1 MNKLVRMFKL
11 FTYGLK
17 LGIYSFCLASSIALA
32 YILKY
37 EFSIPLSMQEV
48 MWHNICTLVP
58 IKIITLILVGEFKGI
73 FSYFRL
79 PDLVKIV
86 SCFSIISFVFLLSKF
101 YIQSSLLPSREIILA
116 DLLFSILFILFF
128 RTSLRIINNRGIF
141 NKTHRKGRPG
151 SINVAVIGTNEVG
164 SDIITELKSKQFY
177 GLTPVAVVDDD
188 SKYYGRTLH
197 EIPILGTPECL
208 RDCKEHYKIEG
219 MVLASHNLSTRRLN
233 ELSQLAQELN
243 LKLLTIPSLG
253 EFIEG
258 HAFATRLRTLDVEDF
273 LERKPIHLNLERS
286 TALIADRVVAITG
299 AGGSIGRELSKQIA
313 IKHPSQLI
321 VMDHSEYNLFKIEQD
336 LLREGLSC
344 MPVLIDISNARDVES
359 CLQRYHPDLIYHAAA
374 YKHVP
379 LLENQ
384 SLIALKNNAL
394 GTGILARLAS
404 KMEVERF
411 VLISTDKAIN
421 PINNMGASKRIAEML
436 CMALQH
442 QAENRTQF
450 MAVRFGNVLGSAG
463 SVLPIFKEQIARGG
477 PITVTHPQMTRFFM
491 TIPEAVGLILE
502 ASSFESVA
510 GKTFVLDMGNP
521 VKILDVAKK
530 MIELNNLR
538 VGIDIEIIF
547 TGIRPG
553 EKLHEDL
560 VYNPD
565 HFDNTIHQHI
575 WLTKDSM
582 EYLSH
587 IRTVDRH
594 LQEIEN
600 LNNDE
605 EGIRFIRTLIPHFK
619 M

>member
-1 MNKLVRMFKL
+1 
-11 FTYGLK
+11 
-17 LGIYSFCLASSIALA
+17 
-32 YILKY
+32 
-37 EFSIPLSMQEV
+37 
-48 MWHNICTLVP
+48 MWYNICTLVP
-58 IKIITLILVGEFKGI
+58 VKIITLIWVGEFKGI

-79 PDLVKIV
+79 PDLVKIA
-86 SCFSIISFVFLLSKF
+86 SCFSVISFVFLLSKF
-101 YIQSSLLPSREIILA
+101 CVQSPLLPSREIILA

-128 RTSLRIINNRGIF
+128 RTSLRIINSHGIF
-141 NKTHRKGRPG
+141 NKAHNTSRPG
-151 SINVAVIGTNEVG
+151 TLNVAIVGTHEAG
-164 SDIITELKSKQFY
+164 SNIVAELKNKRFY
-177 GLTPVAVVDDD
+177 GLTPVGVVDDD

-197 EIPILGTPECL
+197 EIPVLGPPECL
-208 RDCKEHYKIEG
+208 RDYKEHYKIEG
-219 MVLASHNLSTRRLN
+219 IVLVSHALSTKRLN
-233 ELSQLAQELN
+233 ELAQLAQELN
-243 LKLLTIPSLG
+243 LKLLTIPSFG
-253 EFIEG
+253 EFLEG

-273 LERKPIHLNLERS
+273 LERKPVHLNLERS
-286 TALIADRVVAITG
+286 TTLVANRVVAITG

-321 VMDHSEYNLFKIEQD
+321 LMDHSEYNLFKIEQD

-344 MPVLIDISNARDVES
+344 TPVLIDVSNARDVES
-359 CLQRYHPDLIYHAAA
+359 CLQKYYPHLIYHAAA

-384 SLIALKNNAL
+384 SLVALKNNAL
-394 GTGILARLAS
+394 GTGILAKLAN

-421 PINNMGASKRIAEML
+421 PINNMGASKRIAEIL

-442 QAENRTQF
+442 KTENRTQF

-477 PITVTHPQMTRFFM
+477 PITVTHPEMTRFFM

-502 ASSFESVA
+502 ASSFESIA
-510 GKTFVLDMGNP
+510 GKTFVLDMGSP
-521 VKILDVAKK
+521 IKILDVAKK

-538 VGIDIEIIF
+538 VGTDIEIIF

-565 HFDNTIHQHI
+565 YFDKTTNQYI
-575 WLTKDSM
+575 WLTKDPM
-582 EYLSH
+582 EYLPYVH
-587 IRTVDRH
+587 TIDEY
-594 LQEIEN
+594 LQEIEK
-600 LNNDE
+600 LNSEE
-605 EGIRFIRTLIPHFK
+605 EGIRFIRTLIPNFK

>member
-1 MNKLVRMFKL
+1 MLKL
-11 FTYGLK
+11 FTYSLK
-17 LGIYSFCLASSIALA
+17 LGVYSFCLASSIAVA
-32 YILKY
+32 YVLKY
-37 EFSIPLSMQEV
+37 EFTIPLPVQNV
-48 MWHNICTLVP
+48 MWYNICMLVP
-58 IKIITLILVGEFKGI
+58 VKIIALVLVGEFKGI

-79 PDLVKIV
+79 PDLVKIA
-86 SCFSIISFVFLLSKF
+86 SCFSVISFVFLLSKF
-101 YIQSSLLPSREIILA
+101 CVQSPLFPSREIILA

-128 RTSLRIINNRGIF
+128 RTSLRIINNYGIF
-141 NKTHRKGRPG
+141 NKTCNIDRPETLNVVIVGTHEAG
-151 SINVAVIGTNEVG
+151 SN
-164 SDIITELKSKQFY
+164 IITELKSKRFY
-177 GLTPVAVVDDD
+177 GITPVGVVDDD

-197 EIPILGTPECL
+197 EIPVLGPPECL

-219 MVLASHNLSTRRLN
+219 MVLISQSLSIKRLN
-233 ELSQLAQELN
+233 ELAQLARELN
-243 LKLLTIPSLG
+243 LKLLTIPSFG
-253 EFIEG
+253 EFLEG

-273 LERKPIHLNLERS
+273 LERKPVHLNLERS
-286 TALIADRVVAITG
+286 TALIANRVVAITG

-313 IKHPSQLI
+313 IKYPSQLI
-321 VMDHSEYNLFKIEQD
+321 LMDHSEYNLFKIEQD
-336 LLREGLSC
+336 LLHEGLPC
-344 MPVLIDISNARDVES
+344 TPVLIDISNAPDVES
-359 CLQRYHPDLIYHAAA
+359 CLQKYHPHLIYHAAA

-384 SLIALKNNAL
+384 SLVALKNNAL
-394 GTGILARLAS
+394 GTGILAKLAS
-404 KMEVERF
+404 KMKVEKF
-411 VLISTDKAIN
+411 ILISTDKAIN

-442 QAENRTQF
+442 QTENRTQF

-510 GKTFVLDMGNP
+510 GKTFVLDMGSP

-538 VGIDIEIIF
+538 VGTDIEIIF

-565 HFDNTIHQHI
+565 YFDKTINQHI
-575 WLTKDSM
+575 WLTKDPM
-582 EYLSH
+582 EYLSCVP
-587 IRTVDRH
+587 TVDGY
-594 LQEIEN
+594 LKEMEK
-600 LNNDE
+600 LSSE
-605 EGIRFIRTLIPHFK
+605 EESIRFIRTLIPNFK

>member
-1 MNKLVRMFKL
+1 MLKL
-11 FTYGLK
+11 FIYSLK
-17 LGIYSFCLASSIALA
+17 LGIYSFCLALSIALA

-37 EFSIPLSMQEV
+37 EFSIPLSVQKI

-58 IKIITLILVGEFKGI
+58 IKIITLVLVGEFKGI

-86 SCFSIISFVFLLSKF
+86 SCFSVISFIFLLLKF
-101 YIQSSLLPSREIILA
+101 CAQSSPLPSREIILA

-128 RTSLRIINNRGIF
+128 RTSLRIINNHETF
-141 NKTHRKGRPG
+141 NKTHQDRPG
-151 SINVAVIGTNEVG
+151 TINVAIVGTHEAG
-164 SDIITELKSKQFY
+164 SNIITELKSKRFY
-177 GLTPVAVVDDD
+177 GLMPVGVVDDD

-197 EIPILGTPECL
+197 EIPVLGPPECL
-208 RDCKEHYKIEG
+208 RDYKERYEIEG
-219 MVLASHNLSTRRLN
+219 MVLASHSLPIRRLN
-233 ELSQLAQELN
+233 ELARLAQELN
-243 LKLLTIPSLG
+243 LKLLTVPSFG
-253 EFIEG
+253 EFVEG

-273 LERKPIHLNLERS
+273 LEREPIHLNLDRS
-286 TALIADRVVAITG
+286 TTLIDNRVVAITG
-299 AGGSIGRELSKQIA
+299 AGGSIGRELSRQIA

-321 VMDHSEYNLFKIEQD
+321 LMDHSEYNLFKIEQD
-336 LLREGLSC
+336 LLHEGLSC
-344 MPVLIDISNARDVES
+344 IPILIDVSNARDVES
-359 CLQRYHPDLIYHAAA
+359 CLQKYHPHFIYHTAA

-442 QAENRTQF
+442 QTENRTQF

-510 GKTFVLDMGNP
+510 GKTFVLDMGSP

-538 VGIDIEIIF
+538 VGTDIEIIF

-560 VYNPD
+560 VYHPD
-565 HFDNTIHQHI
+565 HFDKTINPHI

-582 EYLSH
+582 ESLTYA
-587 IRTVDRH
+587 RTVDEC
-594 LQEIEN
+594 LQEIEK
-600 LNNDE
+600 LSGDE
-605 EGIRFIRTLIPHFK
+605 ESIRFIRTLIPNFK

>member
-1 MNKLVRMFKL
+1 MLKL
-11 FTYGLK
+11 FTYSLK
-17 LGIYSFCLASSIALA
+17 LGTYSFCLASSIALA

-37 EFSIPLSMQEV
+37 EFSIPLPVQKV
-48 MWHNICTLVP
+48 MWYNICTLVP
-58 IKIITLILVGEFKGI
+58 TKIITLILVGEFKGI

-79 PDLVKIV
+79 PDLVKIA

-101 YIQSSLLPSREIILA
+101 CVPSLLLPSREIILA

-141 NKTHRKGRPG
+141 NKTHNIGRPG
-151 SINVAVIGTNEVG
+151 TINVAVVGTNEVG
-164 SDIITELKSKQFY
+164 SNIITELKSKQFY
-177 GLTPVAVVDDD
+177 GLTPVVVVDDD
-188 SKYYGRTLH
+188 PKYYGRTLH
-197 EIPILGTPECL
+197 EIPVLGTPERL
-208 RDCKEHYKIEG
+208 RDCKEYYKIEG
-219 MVLASHNLSTRRLN
+219 IVLASHNLSISRLN

-243 LKLLTIPSLG
+243 LKLLTIPSFG

-286 TALIADRVVAITG
+286 TTFIANRVVAITG

-321 VMDHSEYNLFKIEQD
+321 LMDHSEYNLFKIEQD

-344 MPVLIDISNARDVES
+344 TPILIDISNPRDVES
-359 CLQRYHPDLIYHAAA
+359 CLQKYHPHLIYHAAA

-384 SLIALKNNAL
+384 SLVALKNNTL

-411 VLISTDKAIN
+411 ILISTDKAIN

-442 QAENRTQF
+442 QTENRTQF

-510 GKTFVLDMGNP
+510 GKTFILDMGNP

-560 VYNPD
+560 VYNSD
-565 HFDNTIHQHI
+565 HFDKTINQHI
-575 WLTKDSM
+575 WLTKDPM
-582 EYLSH
+582 EYLPYV
-587 IRTVDRH
+587 RTVDRH
-594 LQEIEN
+594 LQEIEK
-600 LNNDE
+600 LNSDE
-605 EGIRFIRTLIPHFK
+605 EGIRFIRTLIPNFK
-619 M
+619 A